1 MASINFPY
9 YSYPNV
15 PCAGYSNSIEYNKN
29 VIRLNTKIETII
41 YELPANTLLHISIG
55 APFEEI
61 FTEGSNTEIKTQ
73 FWFQYQQLIPIH
85 ILKYFEKFPHGKV
98 VNIVISPNMNFETEK
113 INVITPEFIKKSD
126 SIYHW
131 NKIATGHYVSK
142 KFNIETIIFCCPMPS
157 VDPKNPALYKRLLD
171 IVEKFDGAY
180 DPEKIL
186 QTEIDKAFITRFY
199 SNLSR
204 LFNVINSNNGFITVY
219 SYAVFNQETSFS
231 RICRYQMFPEIL
243 SLFSGHYKTNRVLAE
258 WVFRHGFYSVVPHN
272 KFSCDIDLISY
283 CSLNTLVDI
292 KEIKTIDFTP
302 SNEMVLIKESV
313 KVKKKNNNTINF
325 TDLDKKFNFS
335 KKETINN
342 RFDIDDFECVNIMP
356 DGDCLFSAVING
368 LNLDMNVKTLRY
380 KVASYITN
388 NFSIDE
394 IFSTININN
403 LDVDEFMKNYN
414 MNKFD
419 FVQLYLKIMEQKSR
433 DSRNIRDYYDL
444 PTEIS
449 YGGYLEIITMCELF
463 KVKINIVQ
471 DDKLIAEISPRIT
484 TNIIEIHEIYLDYS
498 INHYDLLVKK
508 IKRNKNSKRRNSKNI
523 KYYDDKD
530 EFYDKDYNYS
540 YFG

>member
-1 MASINFPY
+1 MALINFPY
-9 YSYPNV
+9 YSYPNI
-15 PCAGYSNSIEYNKN
+15 PCAGYSNSVEYNKN
-29 VIRLNTKIETII
+29 VLRLNTKLESLI
-41 YELPANTLLHISIG
+41 YELPSNTLLHISIG

-61 FTEGSNTEIKTQ
+61 FTEGSNSEIKTQ

-85 ILKYFEKFPHGKV
+85 ITKYFEKFPHGKV
-98 VNIVISPNMNFETEK
+98 VNIIISPNFNFETDK
-113 INVITPEFIKKSD
+113 INVTTPEFIKKSD

-131 NKIATGHYVSK
+131 NKIATGHYVSN

-157 VDPKNPALYKRLLD
+157 VDPKNPALYKRLQEL
-171 IVEKFDGAY
+171 VEKFEGACEP
-180 DPEKIL
+180 DKIV

-199 SNLSR
+199 SNMSR
-204 LFNVINSNNGFITVY
+204 LFNFVNSNNGFVTVY
-219 SYAVFNQETSFS
+219 SYAVFNQDTSFS
-231 RICRYQMFPEIL
+231 KICRYQMFPEIL

-258 WVFRHGFYSVVPHN
+258 WVFRHGFYSVVPYTN
-272 KFSCDIDLISY
+272 FSSDIDLISY
-283 CSLNTLVDI
+283 CSLNTLGDI
-292 KEIKTIDFTP
+292 KEIKTIDYTP
-302 SNEMVLIKESV
+302 SYEMVLIKESI
-313 KVKKKNNNTINF
+313 KIKKNNTNNTINF
-325 TDLDKKFNFS
+325 TDLDKKFNNL
-335 KKETINN
+335 KKNTNTNSN
-342 RFDIDDFECVNIMP
+342 RFNIDNFECVNIMP

-380 KVASYITN
+380 KVTSYITN
-388 NFSIDE
+388 NFVIDE

-419 FVQLYLKIMEQKSR
+419 FVQLYLKIMEMKSWE
-433 DSRNIRDYYDL
+433 SRNIRDYYDL

-471 DDKLIAEISPRIT
+471 DDKLIAQITPRST
-484 TNIIEIHEIYLDYS
+484 TNIIETDEIYLDYS

-508 IKRNKNSKRRNSKNI
+508 IKRRNSKSLKNN
-523 KYYDDKD
+523 KNYDYDDKFD
-530 EFYDKDYNYS
+530 RDYDYT